1 MEGVGHVWL
10 LDPVVETLEVYRLTD
25 GQWTLVGTWEAGA
38 TVRAEPFDAVA
49 LDLARR
55 WAR

>member
-25 GQWTLVGTWEAGA
+25 GQWTLVDTWEAGA